1 MAFGRNKTKT
11 TAFGVA
17 PVKAATASVR
27 GSAFLGYSTST
38 FRTRALQVPAFARS
52 RDLIVSLIGS
62 LPLNQYSLQWI
73 GESYEEIQIPS
84 EPWMA
89 KPDPNTTRQFTIAGT
104 VDDLL
109 FHGRA
114 FWLITRRYSATNLP
128 AAFQWLPADEIN
140 TPDQAGPRWFG
151 TSNDIEFQGVK
162 LNPRDVVQF
171 LSPFDGLQ
179 FTARTAIDISERL
192 DQAARR
198 FASNEIAAGYIKIDP
213 QTEPYEPEE
222 LVELA
227 AEWSRMRRENSIG
240 ALQGATWVEF
250 SSDPSKLQLVEARSH
265 AMLTIANMVGVPPYL
280 IGAPTGSS
288 MTYQNAELARRDL
301 WTLGAA
307 PIAHAISETLSQD
320 HILPR
325 GRFCRLD
332 FTELVDTN
340 DSPNLPTEQG
350 APDASTASL

>member
-1 MAFGRNKTKT
+1 MASLRRNKTQT
-11 TAFGVA
+11 AAFGVA
-17 PVKAATASVR
+17 PIKAATAAVR
-27 GSAFLGYSTST
+27 GVNYTGYSTST
-38 FRTRALQVPAFARS
+38 FRTRALQVPSFARS
-52 RDLIVSLIGS
+52 RDLIVSLISS
-62 LPLNQYSLQWI
+62 LPIHQYASQWVN
-73 GESYEEIQIPS
+73 ETYEDIQIPS
-84 EPWMA
+84 EPWMN
-89 KPDPNTTRQFTIAGT
+89 KPDSNATRQFTIAGT

-140 TPDQAGPRWFG
+140 TPDQSGPRWYG
-151 TSNDIEFQGVK
+151 ISKEIEFQGVSI
-162 LNPRDVVQF
+162 NPADVVQF

-179 FTARTAIDISERL
+179 YTARTSIDISERL

-198 FASNEIAAGYIKIDP
+198 FATNEIAAGYIKIDP
-213 QTEPYEPEE
+213 QTEPYEEDE
-222 LVELA
+222 LKELA
-227 AEWSRMRRENSIG
+227 AVWAQSRRDNAIG
-240 ALQGATWVEF
+240 ALQGASWVEF
-250 SSDPSKLQLVEARSH
+250 ASDPSKLQLVEARQH

-288 MTYQNAELARRDL
+288 MTYQNAEMARRDL

-332 FTELVDTN
+332 FTDIVDAPT
-340 DSPNLPTEQG
+340 SPNLPNDQG
-350 APDASTASL
+350 APSAIPTP